1 MFKILKYLN
10 FKNFVK
16 EIEGYG
22 YNYSV
27 AKYCKNVLLSLA
39 AAIVMGMLLDIN
51 NIGIVI
57 LAVIVIMCF
66 PYLIILHFRYLYEA
80 DRFEDVTDYMENMI
94 CSMERTGKIF
104 ESLKETLPLTEG
116 KLKELVIQ
124 AVNKINQCDTYENI
138 YREAL
143 GIIEAAYKCPRME
156 VMHDFFIKI
165 EMLGGNYTK
174 SLEVIMS
181 DLEAWKE
188 ITYNIQKERKTR
200 LTSVTACIAMSI
212 LVVVIMLKNLA
223 GINYIVSL
231 PDNLMYQISSV
242 MFLGGSLLL
251 YLLSQHALV
260 RSWVR
265 EESAM
270 KESEIKKDL
279 DIIKKYD
286 VVKAHKK
293 DMLISLIF
301 TVGIVIGV
309 IQHSIYMVVVSMS
322 CIFFL
327 YGAPE
332 RHVRFAKKR
341 ITKEVQKAFPKWVR
355 AVSLNLQIE
364 NTYMAMLKTIPEAPY
379 VLREELK
386 ETLELIEKN
395 PGELWAYNK
404 FFEGLKLNEIRA
416 IFKMFYALTEYG
428 STEDLEAAKQI
439 EAMIDRNNKLS
450 IKAEKLAN
458 EDTLA
463 ILNVYA
469 LFPMVLGGGKL
480 LMDMWCF
487 VQMFLEATQL
497 M

>member
-1 MFKILKYLN
+1 MKFLKYVN
-10 FKNFVK
+10 FKNFIK

-22 YNYSV
+22 YSYSL
-27 AKYCKNVLLSLA
+27 AKYCKNMFLILT
-39 AAIVMGMLLDIN
+39 AAIVMGMLLEIN
-51 NIGIVI
+51 TIGIAV
-57 LAVIVIMCF
+57 LAVTVLLIF

-80 DRFEDVTDYMENMI
+80 DKFEDVTDYMENMM
-94 CSMERTGKIF
+94 CSMERTGKIY
-104 ESLKETLPLTEG
+104 ESLKETLPLTHG
-116 KLKELVIQ
+116 KMKELVTE
-124 AVNKINQCDTYENI
+124 ALKKINQCDTYENI

-143 GIIEAAYKCPRME
+143 GTIEKEYMCPRLE

-174 SLEVIMS
+174 SLEVIMA

-188 ITYNIQKERKTR
+188 ITFNIQKERKTR
-200 LTSVTACIAMSI
+200 LTSVTACIAMAI
-212 LVVVIMLKNLA
+212 IVVVIMLRNLT
-223 GINYIVSL
+223 GINYIVRL
-231 PDNLMYQISSV
+231 PDNLIYQISSV
-242 MFLGGSLLL
+242 LFLGGSLLL
-251 YLLSQHALV
+251 YMLSQHALV

-265 EESAM
+265 EESTTTDN
-270 KESEIKKDL
+270 EIKKDL
-279 DIIKKYD
+279 NTIKNYD
-286 VVKAHKK
+286 VAKAHKK
-293 DMLISLIF
+293 DMLISAVFI
-301 TVGIVIGV
+301 VGIAIGIMQQSV
-309 IQHSIYMVVVSMS
+309 YTVVVCMG

-327 YGAPE
+327 YGSAE

-341 ITKEVQKAFPKWVR
+341 ITKEVQKAFPKWIR
-355 AVSLNLQIE
+355 AVSLNLQVE
-364 NTYMAMLKTIPEAPY
+364 NTYMAMLKTVPEAPY

-386 ETLELIEKN
+386 MTLDTIEKN

-416 IFKMFYALTEYG
+416 IFKMFFALNEYG
-428 STEDLEAAKQI
+428 SIADPGAAKQI

-463 ILNVYA
+463 IFNIYA

-480 LMDMWCF
+480 LIDMWCF